1 MKRVLFAAAIL
12 AVLSIGANTRDDRL
26 PANFVGDW
34 CFASIPRTIWHFIV
48 AVAAPIPTMLMI
60 G

>member
-1 MKRVLFAAAIL
+1 MKSVLFAASTL
-12 AVLSIGANTRDDRL
+12 AVLSIGANARDDRL

-34 CFASIPRTIWHFIV
+34 CFASILPIIWHSIV
-48 AVAAPIPTMLMI
+48 AVAAPIPTLMN